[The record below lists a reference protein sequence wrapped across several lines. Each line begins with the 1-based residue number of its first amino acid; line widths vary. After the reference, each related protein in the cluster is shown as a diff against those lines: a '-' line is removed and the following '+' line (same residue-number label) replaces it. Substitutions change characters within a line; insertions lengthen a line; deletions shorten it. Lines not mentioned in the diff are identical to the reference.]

1 MAKQWKEQPQDEVKA
16 LTECFGHQGDR
27 LLLIEDKAQEA
38 ILLQL
43 QLKGEKREH
52 SQTSPVL
59 PGSVL
64 ASCEEGEVMAQGT

>member
-1 MAKQWKEQPQDEVKA
+1 MAKQWKEPQDEVKA
-16 LTECFGHQGDR
+16 LPECFRCQGDR

-59 PGSVL
+59 QRSVL
-64 ASCEEGEVMAQGT
+64 ASSEEGEVMAEGT